1 MQPLLTLALTTALA
15 LAAAP
20 PAPAASRREC
30 QLACSTQIL
39 ACLDVCVPFGGGS
52 LAPGGRKLAK
62 ACRKGVLKRCRKEGV
77 ATCQTTPT
85 TLPAGTST
93 TLPGGTST
101 TTSLPGATSTTTPVA
116 TTTTS
121 TAPPSGLA
129 GLIGRWRFQFTI
141 ISTFVEVY
149 DFDHVELVDGIPT
162 LVGSDEFGGL
172 VIVSRTADLGG
183 GVPFEFAMLDPGFI
197 LCDFYVFNRTGA
209 STISGERWQTGID
222 FDGSCGDLT
231 GGPHP
236 LSGTRLA
243 ASLGLGRPSPRDR
256 SAAHQQRLEE
266 SVTEGDGLADP
277 AVARLLQRMREGA
290 R

>member
-20 PAPAASRREC
+20 PVTAASRREC
-30 QLACSTQIL
+30 QSACSTQIL
-39 ACLDVCVPFGGGS
+39 ACLDSCVSFGGGS

-77 ATCQTTPT
+77 TTCQTTPT
-85 TLPAGTST
+85 TLP
-93 TLPGGTST
+93 
-101 TTSLPGATSTTTPVA
+101 GATSTTVPRTSTSTSITPVP
-116 TTTTS
+116 TPTTS
-121 TAPPSGLA
+121 TTPPSGLN

-141 ISTFVEVY
+141 ISTFVEDY
-149 DFDHVELVDGIPT
+149 DFDHVETVNSLPT
-162 LVGSDEFGGL
+162 LIGSDEFGGL

-209 STISGERWQTGID
+209 STIAGEHWLTDID
-222 FDGSCGDLT
+222 FDGSCGDLI

-243 ASLGLGRPSPRDR
+243 TTLGRGRPALRDR
-256 SAAHQQRLEE
+256 SDAEQQRLEA
-266 SVTEGDGLADP
+266 SVTEGDGLSDP
-277 AVARLLQRMREGA
+277 AVQALLQRMR
-290 R
+290 RVVP